1 MIDFRQCRENPK
13 LTTCNF
19 KLRGL
24 TERLKLSK
32 RFSRSRSRYWQMV
45 MREGGR
51 FGTLTSNI
59 NFQVPKLIR
68 VSDSS
73 SGGPTL
79 LLEANFFANLL
90 SQKKSDSEALSGL
103 GKSKKLVQLS
113 SSSYFS
119 AENNS
124 AHSVISQFLLLT
136 RCAAPTA
143 LHCKRHK
150 GEILDAGYIAP
161 FILISTQIDQQE
173 IDWKLFIARAIER
186 SRVGCPQKE

>member
-1 MIDFRQCRENPK
+1 
-13 LTTCNF
+13 
-19 KLRGL
+19 
-24 TERLKLSK
+24 
-32 RFSRSRSRYWQMV
+32 MV

-51 FGTLTSNI
+51 VGTLTSNI
-59 NFQVPKLIR
+59 NFRVPKLIR
-68 VSDSS
+68 VSDSYS
-73 SGGPTL
+73 RGPTL

-90 SQKKSDSEALSGL
+90 SQKIRQWSSFSGL
-103 GKSKKLVQLS
+103 GESKKLVQLS

-150 GEILDAGYIAP
+150 GEILVAGYIAP
-161 FILISTQIDQQE
+161 FILISAQIDQQQE

-186 SRVGCPQKE
+186 SRVGCPRKE

>member
-1 MIDFRQCRENPK
+1 
-13 LTTCNF
+13 
-19 KLRGL
+19 
-24 TERLKLSK
+24 
-32 RFSRSRSRYWQMV
+32 

-51 FGTLTSNI
+51 VGTLTSNI

-79 LLEANFFANLL
+79 LEANFFANLL
-90 SQKKSDSEALSGL
+90 SQKNPTV
-103 GKSKKLVQLS
+103 KLFRASVRAKNS
-113 SSSYFS
+113 SSCLRLHFFS

-161 FILISTQIDQQE
+161 FILISTQIDQQQE